1 MKLEKFA
8 HFQSELT
15 FLVKRSP
22 GCGIDNKSAF
32 LGNALAPNRRQA
44 IT

>member
-15 FLVKRSP
+15 FLVKQSP
-22 GCGIDNKSAF
+22 
-32 LGNALAPNRRQA
+32 ALAQEQSYDWSSA
-44 IT
+44 S